1 MKETRS
7 ELWSLQ
13 EIEQFLK
20 SYLVH
25 GKDFYRIASSLKS
38 KELPQVIKFYYLF
51 KQKLKL
57 KLHAMEFHSLENASS
72 KQKLNLLEEIVA
84 RIKS

>member
-38 KELPQVIKFYYLF
+38 KELP
-51 KQKLKL
+51 
-57 KLHAMEFHSLENASS
+57 
-72 KQKLNLLEEIVA
+72 
-84 RIKS
+84 